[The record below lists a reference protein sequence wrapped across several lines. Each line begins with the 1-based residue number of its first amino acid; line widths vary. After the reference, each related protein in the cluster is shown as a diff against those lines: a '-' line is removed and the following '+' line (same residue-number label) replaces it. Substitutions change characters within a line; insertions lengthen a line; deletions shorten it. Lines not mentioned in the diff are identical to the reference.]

1 MQLPTSICRIGRGG
15 AGAGAGAGD
24 LADEA
29 DKIEESIAFVNIS
42 VDQARDIV
50 ANDAGDASAGGASG
64 ESTQATE
71 AAEVQ
76 EVQAPAGEGTAGVH
90 SKTSEVQEVQA
101 GPVQA
106 PVGEATA
113 GVHSKVKD
121 AMKFMKSAPIEKLK
135 QIKDTVSI
143 DALKVKTS
151 AISAK
156 ALVLNAILL
165 FGSPSRPLT
174 PLSVITLSLLGSSLG
189 FHSYLWFATVGYTV
203 SLGLISLVALICYNV
218 LPSNTQIPKLS
229 NLQTC
234 MVLIWSIR
242 LTAFLLYREYVAW
255 PSLHA
260 KTKRVDEESH
270 DETKLGVWLT
280 CGAFYAA
287 QASPFCYRLQAAV
300 DGVKSNWGLVGK
312 FGIFAQFVGLLFES
326 IADAQKATFKATEGN
341 RNNWC
346 NIGLWKHFS
355 HPNYLGETIFWLG
368 VYLGGIGCYTASYQY
383 VISTIGF
390 VFIACVLKS
399 ATDTLSAQELRRYG
413 MNEDY
418 LEFRRMRGF
427 LGPIKLR
434 RQPEKQILL

>member
-1 MQLPTSICRIGRGG
+1 MPRYHLASPLLVALWACCGCEALKLRLSQHADPRSITPQLPISIRRIGRGG
-15 AGAGAGAGD
+15 TDD
-24 LADEA
+24 LAGVA
-29 DKIEESIAFVNIS
+29 DSIEESIAFVNIS
-42 VDQARDIV
+42 ADQAKDIV
-50 ANDAGDASAGGASG
+50 AADAGDTG
-64 ESTQATE
+64 
-71 AAEVQ
+71 VQ
-76 EVQAPAGEGTAGVH
+76 EVQAPAGE
-90 SKTSEVQEVQA
+90 
-101 GPVQA
+101 
-106 PVGEATA
+106 ATT

-121 AMKFMKSAPIEKLK
+121 AMTFMKSAPIEKLK
-135 QIKDTVSI
+135 QIKNTVSI
-143 DALKVKTS
+143 DALKAKTS

-156 ALVLNAILL
+156 ALVLNTILL

-203 SLGLISLVALICYNV
+203 SLGLISLAALICYNA
-218 LPSNTQIPKLS
+218 LPSSTQIPKLS
-229 NLQTC
+229 NLQAF

-270 DETKLGVWLT
+270 EETKLGVWLT

-287 QASPFCYRLQAAV
+287 QSSPFCYRLQAAV

-368 VYLGGIGCYTASYQY
+368 VYLGGIGCYAASYQY
-383 VISTIGF
+383 VISTIGI

>member
-1 MQLPTSICRIGRGG
+1 MPRYHHASPLLVALWACCGCEALKLRPSQHADQRSITPQLPISIRRIGRGG
-15 AGAGAGAGD
+15 AGAGGDD
-24 LADEA
+24 LAEVA
-29 DKIEESIAFVNIS
+29 DSIEESIAFVNIS
-42 VDQARDIV
+42 VDQAKDIV
-50 ANDAGDASAGGASG
+50 ANDAVDTSSGGASG
-64 ESTQATE
+64 ESTQA
-71 AAEVQ
+71 
-76 EVQAPAGEGTAGVH
+76 PAGE
-90 SKTSEVQEVQA
+90 
-101 GPVQA
+101 
-106 PVGEATA
+106 ATT

-121 AMKFMKSAPIEKLK
+121 AMTFMKSAPIEKLK

-143 DALKVKTS
+143 DALKAKTS
-151 AISAK
+151 AITAK
-156 ALVLNAILL
+156 ALVLNTILL

-203 SLGLISLVALICYNV
+203 SLGLISLAALICYNA
-218 LPSNTQIPKLS
+218 LPSSTQIPKLS
-229 NLQTC
+229 NLQAF

-270 DETKLGVWLT
+270 EETKLGVWLT

-287 QASPFCYRLQAAV
+287 QSSPFCYRLQAAV

-326 IADAQKATFKATEGN
+326 IADAQKATFKAEGN

-390 VFIACVLKS
+390 VFIASVLKS

>member
-1 MQLPTSICRIGRGG
+1 MPRYHLASPLLVALCACCGCEALKLRPSQHADQRSIIPQLPTSIRRICRGG
-15 AGAGAGAGD
+15 ADDGADD
-24 LADEA
+24 LTDAAEG
-29 DKIEESIAFVNIS
+29 IEESIAFVNIS
-42 VDQARDIV
+42 ADQANDIV
-50 ANDAGDASAGGASG
+50 VADASD
-64 ESTQATE
+64 
-71 AAEVQ
+71 
-76 EVQAPAGEGTAGVH
+76 
-90 SKTSEVQEVQA
+90 TSA
-101 GPVQA
+101 
-106 PVGEATA
+106 GEATA

-121 AMKFMKSAPIEKLK
+121 AMTFMKSAPIEKLK

-143 DALKVKTS
+143 DALKAKTS
-151 AISAK
+151 AVSAK
-156 ALVLNAILL
+156 ALVLNTILL

-203 SLGLISLVALICYNV
+203 SLGLISLVALICYNA

-229 NLQTC
+229 NLQAF
-234 MVLIWSIR
+234 MVLVWSIR
-242 LTAFLLYREYVAW
+242 LTAFLLYREYVSW

-287 QASPFCYRLQAAV
+287 QSSPFCYRLQAAV
-300 DGVKSNWGLVGK
+300 DGVKTNWGLVGK
-312 FGIFAQFVGLLFES
+312 FGIFAQFIGLLFES

-390 VFIACVLKS
+390 VLIACVLKS

>member
-1 MQLPTSICRIGRGG
+1 MPRYHLVSPLLIDLWACCGCGALKLRPSQRAGQRSIIPQLPTSIRRISRGG
-15 AGAGAGAGD
+15 ADD
-24 LADEA
+24 LVDVADS
-29 DKIEESIAFVNIS
+29 IEESIAFVNVS
-42 VDQARDIV
+42 VDQAKDIV
-50 ANDAGDASAGGASG
+50 ANDAVDTSAGGAGG
-64 ESTQATE
+64 ESTQATPE
-71 AAEVQ
+71 
-76 EVQAPAGEGTAGVH
+76 
-90 SKTSEVQEVQA
+90 
-101 GPVQA
+101 
-106 PVGEATA
+106 
-113 GVHSKVKD
+113 VHSKVKD
-121 AMKFMKSAPIEKLK
+121 AMTFMKSAPIEKLK

-143 DALKVKTS
+143 DALKAKTS

-156 ALVLNAILL
+156 ALVLNTILL

-203 SLGLISLVALICYNV
+203 SLGLISLAALICYNA

-229 NLQTC
+229 NLQAF

-287 QASPFCYRLQAAV
+287 QSSPFCYRLQAAV
-300 DGVKSNWGLVGK
+300 DGVKTNWGLVGK
-312 FGIFAQFVGLLFES
+312 FGIFAQFFGLLFES